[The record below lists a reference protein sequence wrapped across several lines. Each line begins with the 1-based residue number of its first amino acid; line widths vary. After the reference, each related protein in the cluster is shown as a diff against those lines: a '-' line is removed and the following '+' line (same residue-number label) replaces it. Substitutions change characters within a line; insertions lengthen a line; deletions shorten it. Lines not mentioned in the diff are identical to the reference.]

1 MFSLSE
7 EIKESAFESLNNQW
21 ATIVLDGW
29 KNPVTGNHHLSFLMF
44 QVGKENN
51 RPIFL
56 KSIVMSTV
64 SANDIQGQIQVIID
78 DLKKNK
84 ITPIACVSD
93 NAPSMI
99 RAVEDIFSKNP
110 SVLPV
115 RCSAHVLNLVIKD
128 LLKKVDFLKNAFAVL
143 LDYIS
148 KKLVRRYCETRW
160 NSIFDRFVD
169 LQKHFTANGGPQSE
183 ISCVTAAI
191 GALEPFIKV
200 LNLCQKDGSE
210 WNKIYHEFVNAIAEV
225 QSKGLENV
233 ALAAQSRK
241 SWILNEII
249 ALNLF
254 YTGELELS
262 DETFRRISDWLNAIN
277 VTGFEEYAADREFH
291 GYDTPVPRKLR
302 NVHQVQTQQNFNERC
317 GG

>member
-1 MFSLSE
+1 MLKLLQQSQLIVIFSIFRVEILKCKICKVSFSYDQQKSGTNSLRRHLATKHSKALKAKDSAGKSDESQGSLVESGFVSVTKRPKLELSPKTCCILTLACSRHVLPLQFFKDLVVSNGFNLPVISRREVREKVFSLSE

-56 KSIVMSTV
+56 KSIVMSTI

-78 DLKKNK
+78 DLKKNN

-99 RAVEDIFSKNP
+99 RAVEDIFSRNP

-128 LLKKVDFLKNAFAVL
+128 LLKKVDFLKNAFAIL

-148 KKLVRRYCETRW
+148 KNYL
-160 NSIFDRFVD
+160 
-169 LQKHFTANGGPQSE
+169 
-183 ISCVTAAI
+183 AAI
-191 GALEPFIKV
+191 VKR
-200 LNLCQKDGSE
+200 DG
-210 WNKIYHEFVNAIAEV
+210 
-225 QSKGLENV
+225 
-233 ALAAQSRK
+233 
-241 SWILNEII
+241 I
-249 ALNLF
+249 ALS
-254 YTGELELS
+254 TVS
-262 DETFRRISDWLNAIN
+262 
-277 VTGFEEYAADREFH
+277 
-291 GYDTPVPRKLR
+291 
-302 NVHQVQTQQNFNERC
+302 
-317 GG
+317 